1 MNALRNNAFRLRV
14 LANTIAPTPV
24 PFSGKPVQVEPP
36 GKALDEIAALLRE
49 LADEAEQREAVE
61 RALDAKV
68 AR

>member
-14 LANTIAPTPV
+14 LANTIVPTPV
-24 PFSGKPVQVEPP
+24 PFSGKPVQVEPL